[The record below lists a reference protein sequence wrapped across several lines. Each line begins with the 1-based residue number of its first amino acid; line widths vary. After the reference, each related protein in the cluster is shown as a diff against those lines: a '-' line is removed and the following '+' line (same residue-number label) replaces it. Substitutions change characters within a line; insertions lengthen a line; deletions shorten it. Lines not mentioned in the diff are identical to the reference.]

1 MYLAYWQLDRPAFE
15 NTPDP
20 QFFYLSRDHEEA
32 LCRLSYAIQNRK
44 EAAML
49 TGEVGCGKSLICQSL
64 IKSLPVETYNVAYIS
79 NPKYPPLDFL
89 QALLFHLG
97 FEHEI
102 PGKKMQIVAALKKK
116 IREEAEKGRHTV
128 LIVDEAHTM
137 DAEALEE
144 TRLLLN
150 DQLPDRF
157 IVTLVLVGQSS
168 LKEPVGQNSP
178 LDQRVFLRYH
188 LPALSAE
195 DTARYIAFR
204 LERAGLKGNVFDDAA
219 KERIYEVSGGIPRR
233 INIICALCLLVGQ
246 GARVNKIGSNIVN
259 LVIE

>member
-20 QFFYLSRDHEEA
+20 RFFYLSRDHEEA

-49 TGEVGCGKSLICQSL
+49 TGEVGCGKSLICQAL
-64 IKSLPVETYNVAYIS
+64 IRNLPQETYNVAYIS
-79 NPKYPPLDFL
+79 NPKYAPLDFL

-97 FEHEI
+97 FEREI
-102 PGKKMQIVAALKKK
+102 PEKKIQIIAALKRK
-116 IREEAEKGRHTV
+116 ITEEAEKGRHTV
-128 LIVDEAHTM
+128 VIVDEAHTM
-137 DAEALEE
+137 DVEALEE

-157 IVTLVLVGQSS
+157 IVTLLLVGQGT
-168 LKEPVGQNSP
+168 LKEPVARNGP

-204 LERAGLKGNVFDDAA
+204 LEKAGLTGNIFDDAA
-219 KERIYEVSGGIPRR
+219 KDRIYELSGGIPRR
-233 INIICALCLLVGQ
+233 INVICSLSLLVGQ
-246 GARVNKIGSNIVN
+246 GARVSKIGPNIVN
-259 LVIE
+259 LVIQ